1 LGGEYV
7 RQSLNLTV
15 WGAAQER
22 RKCGHRRT
30 AFLRYCSREGLRVL
44 KQLDVDAVRGFRNE
58 LVKDYSA
65 NSARKHLEYVP
76 FFRFCPCSRVHSRK
90 GTGATPRER
99 ENRSNNWCNDVT

>member
-1 LGGEYV
+1 MRTSSNGVSALLLAGGTPSPE
-7 RQSLNLTV
+7 
-15 WGAAQER
+15 
-22 RKCGHRRT
+22 
-30 AFLRYCSREGLRVL
+30 
-44 KQLDVDAVRGFRNE
+44 QLDVDAVRGFRNE

-76 FFRFCPCSRVHSRK
+76 FFRFCPCSRVHSRE